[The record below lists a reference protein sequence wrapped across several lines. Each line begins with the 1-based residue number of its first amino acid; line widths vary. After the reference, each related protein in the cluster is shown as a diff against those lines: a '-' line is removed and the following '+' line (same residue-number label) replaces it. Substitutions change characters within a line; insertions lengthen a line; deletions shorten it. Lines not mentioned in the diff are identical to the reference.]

1 MYCLLLIDDKD
12 ESNILY
18 YKFNT
23 IKESGVDMLRVIL
36 RCLLLKCLKFK
47 AIIIL
52 RLIYDCVLYELYLY
66 SIVGIAIATADFRP
80 I

>member
-1 MYCLLLIDDKD
+1 MYISQLCIAFYSLMR
-12 ESNILY
+12 
-18 YKFNT
+18 
-23 IKESGVDMLRVIL
+23 ESGVDMLRVRL

-66 SIVGIAIATADFRP
+66 SIVGIAIATDFRP